1 MRKRIRKEGMIVA
14 RQMVVDR
21 FVGTAGDLA
30 WRSERVRD
38 RLRTGRERY
47 LDVPAAAKRWE
58 ELTGAAYA
66 CDAPAFSGEC
76 EVCGG
81 CGR

>member
-1 MRKRIRKEGMIVA
+1 MA
-14 RQMVVDR
+14 RQLVVDR
-21 FVGTAGDLA
+21 FVGTAADLY
-30 WRSERVRD
+30 WRARVRQD

-47 LDVPAAAKRWE
+47 LDVPATAKRWE
-58 ELTGAAYA
+58 ELTGAAYV

-81 CGR
+81 CRW